1 MLERGLLANLSS
13 HETITLIRI
22 ANGDVL
28 DGNDL
33 RDANVTRLRS
43 LGLVEQLGI
52 SFQLTEVG
60 IQRVTRLRRS
70 S

>member
-1 MLERGLLANLSS
+1 MPERGLLVELSP

-22 ANGDVL
+22 ANGDV

-33 RDANVTRLRS
+33 GDTSVSRLQS
-43 LGLVEQLGI
+43 LGLVEPQGI
-52 SFQLTEVG
+52 SFQLTELG